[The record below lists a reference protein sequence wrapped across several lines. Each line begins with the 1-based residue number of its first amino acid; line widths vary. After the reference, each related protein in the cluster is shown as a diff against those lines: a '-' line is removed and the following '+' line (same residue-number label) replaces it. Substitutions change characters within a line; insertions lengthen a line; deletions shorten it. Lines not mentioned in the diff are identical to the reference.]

1 MSCSWATVSSS
12 RNLFWEVINIL
23 LVVTETVLASCPEH
37 YQDFTFT
44 KSSLQCIYRFL
55 FMVIPA
61 RSCNKKF
68 VILREKLLDGVVF
81 WLAREL
87 TFSLMSG
94 ITTTHLA
101 PTDQMNT
108 SLWIVK
114 FVAVIKELKWNDY
127 GHASV
132 LLKVNSSQWYDEGK
146 LCLKFVVSLSHTN
159 CFLLRLWENPWNSI
173 GRLVDLCRIQQ
184 VQSRATSLFLVSN
197 VWSFG
202 HSPCKMSC
210 GRSVSAGH
218 KALG

>member
-1 MSCSWATVSSS
+1 
-12 RNLFWEVINIL
+12 
-23 LVVTETVLASCPEH
+23 
-37 YQDFTFT
+37 
-44 KSSLQCIYRFL
+44 
-55 FMVIPA
+55 MVIPE

-68 VILREKLLDGVVF
+68 VILREKLVDGVVF

-101 PTDQMNT
+101 PTDQMNS

-114 FVAVIKELKWNDY
+114 FVAVVKELKWNDY

-146 LCLKFVVSLSHTN
+146 LCLKFVVSLLHTN
-159 CFLLRLWENPWNSI
+159 CFLLCLWENPWNSI
-173 GRLVDLCRIQQ
+173 GRLVALCRIQQ
-184 VQSRATSLFLVSN
+184 VQQNPSRATSLFLVNN
-197 VWSFG
+197 VRSFG